1 MLGIC
6 ESLFNCIESQFS
18 ENTKT
23 NLKNVAT
30 IAAVGIACIA
40 VYKTITYLASLEL
53 NDCDLETR
61 QGTKDP
67 YFPRREYIAKYFYTE
82 RQKYEAPKE
91 LIIPTPKKRV
101 EIPVKKEVIAPKNND
116 FFTRFEKL
124 EAYAGLNPW
133 DVPATDY

>member
-1 MLGIC
+1 MLGID
-6 ESLFNCIESQFS
+6 SLFNYTGSQFS

-23 NLKNVAT
+23 GLKTVAT

-53 NDCDLETR
+53 NDSDLETR

-101 EIPVKKEVIAPKNND
+101 EIKEVIAPKNDD
-116 FFTRFEKL
+116 FFTRFNKL

-133 DVPATDY
+133 DVPATDF